1 MLSTAPFID
10 RETGAL
16 DTTQIREE
24 AYPLL
29 GLIFLFAGLA
39 LVPFLFVILFFGN
52 SGLGFLFT
60 LLTQL
65 VLAVGA
71 GVILMY
77 IVARAIQLATEEDTT
92 RKAATDRMD

>member
-1 MLSTAPFID
+1 MVQRRSVD

-16 DTTQIREE
+16 DTSRIRQE

-39 LVPFLFVILFFGN
+39 LVPFLFVLLFFGN
-52 SGLGFLFT
+52 SGLGFVFT

-71 GVILMY
+71 GIVLMY
-77 IVARAIQLATEEDTT
+77 IIARAIQLADTDATPEE
-92 RKAATDRMD
+92 TDETMG